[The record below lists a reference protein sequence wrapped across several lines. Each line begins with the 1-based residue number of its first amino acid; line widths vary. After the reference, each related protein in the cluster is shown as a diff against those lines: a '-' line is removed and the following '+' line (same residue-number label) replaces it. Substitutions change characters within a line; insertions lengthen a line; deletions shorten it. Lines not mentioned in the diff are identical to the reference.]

1 MPTDASLTRRDARMI
16 VAVGLPSLAAGL
28 FLPLT
33 LVYFTVLT
41 DIPLEQLG
49 LLLSVAALCSVPIP
63 LLTGWLADE
72 HGASTVVAVAL
83 GAQCV
88 GFAGM
93 TVARDPWAVFAVSL
107 IIAVANRTY
116 WSAIFTVLATHADAT
131 RVRTHEWW
139 FGAANVSR
147 TVGITVG
154 SLVTGAV
161 LIADNEALYVAVAAA
176 ASVCLLLAAG
186 TLPRLTHRPGS
197 GHLSARQLLSA
208 ARDVPYTAYVAV
220 NAVFAL
226 SILFLGTALPITI
239 RDGLNG
245 PGWLTASLL
254 TFNAVLV
261 ALVGLRAAR
270 WTQRRSRVWSLG
282 VAGML
287 WMVAYA
293 MAAIGASQTLWVAS
307 ALLGVA
313 VVGVAAAEAVHAP
326 SSMAWA
332 AEMAPE
338 VQRGRYLALFQYSWL
353 AAEVAAP
360 LVFAT
365 LFVRGAWLP
374 FAVVAGANAVAVLA
388 LPWVDRAVA
397 RRHAPTVS

>member
-1 MPTDASLTRRDARMI
+1 MPTNAPLTRSDVRMI

-41 DIPLEQLG
+41 DIPLERLG
-49 LLLSVAALCSVPIP
+49 LLLSVAALLTVPIP
-63 LLTGWLADE
+63 LLTGWLADKY
-72 HGASTVVAVAL
+72 GASVVVAVAL
-83 GAQCV
+83 CVQCV

-93 TVARDPWAVFAVSL
+93 TVARDDWSVFAVSL
-107 IIAVANRTY
+107 TIAAANRTY

-131 RVRTHEWW
+131 GARTHEWW

-147 TVGITVG
+147 TIGITVG

-161 LIADNEALYVAVAAA
+161 LIADREALYVAVAAA

-186 TLPRLTHRPGS
+186 TLPRMAHQQGS
-197 GHLSARQLLSA
+197 GHLSPRELLSA
-208 ARDVPYTAYVAV
+208 ARDVPYVAYVAV

-226 SILFLGTALPITI
+226 SILFVGTSLPITI
-239 RDGLNG
+239 KDGLEG

-254 TFNAVLV
+254 TFNAVVV
-261 ALVGLRAAR
+261 AVLGLRAAR
-270 WTQRRSRVWSLG
+270 WTQRRSRAWSLSTAG
-282 VAGML
+282 VL

-293 MAAIGASQTLWVAS
+293 LAAVGASQPLWVAS

-313 VVGVAAAEAVHAP
+313 VLGIAAAEAVHAP

-332 AEMAPE
+332 AEMAPDKN
-338 VQRGRYLALFQYSWL
+338 RGRYLALFQYSWL
-353 AAEVAAP
+353 IAEVAAP

-365 LFVRGAWLP
+365 LFVREAWLP

-388 LPWVDRAVA
+388 LPWVARAVST
-397 RRHAPTVS
+397 RHAPAVS